1 MLHTSQMS
9 EIIKESVSA
18 IMTNSRNNFDAI
30 LMLSQLLMKVGQRI
44 SKIKIDLDTADYKE
58 LNKIYYLG
66 DGSDAGLG
74 LILNGVSLMSALPD
88 TYLDSIEGEQNALS
102 MSSKISQENS
112 TASVVTK
119 SSKARRRKN

>member
-58 LNKIYYLG
+58 LNKI
-66 DGSDAGLG
+66 
-74 LILNGVSLMSALPD
+74 V
-88 TYLDSIEGEQNALS
+88 
-102 MSSKISQENS
+102 
-112 TASVVTK
+112 
-119 SSKARRRKN
+119 